1 MGKLKDKTTWLSGI
15 VGAIIG
21 AAITVAAT
29 FGIINPEQKVAME
42 QANIVLQ
49 DATVYSAGIIEE
61 ILSEANKIKG
71 ELPKAD
77 FEALQTAIKKKDFG
91 AAQDCISKIA
101 TLSSKESVKVSIDVI
116 KLKLG
121 ILKDIVTYTATKKY
135 DAIKTLLAKEA
146 K

>member
-1 MGKLKDKTTWLSGI
+1 MGKLKEKATWLSGI

-29 FGIINPEQKVAME
+29 FGIINPEQKVAMQ
-42 QANIVLQ
+42 QANVVLQ
-49 DATVYSAGIIEE
+49 DATVYSAGVVEE
-61 ILSEANKIKG
+61 ILGEADKIKG

-77 FEALQTAIKKKDFG
+77 FEAFQTAVKNKDFG

-101 TLSSKESVKVSIDVI
+101 TLGSKESVKVSIDAI

-121 ILKDIVTYTATKKY
+121 ILKDIATYTATKNY
-135 DAIKTLLAKEA
+135 DAIKALLAKEA

>member
-42 QANIVLQ
+42 QANIILQ
-49 DATVYSAGIIEE
+49 DATVYSAGVVEE
-61 ILSEANKIKG
+61 ILSEVNKIKG

-77 FEALQTAIKKKDFG
+77 FETLQTAIKNKDFG

-101 TLSSKESVKVSIDVI
+101 TLSSKESVKVSVDVI

-121 ILKDIVTYTATKKY
+121 ILKDIASYTVTKNY
-135 DAIKTLLAKEA
+135 DAIKALLAKEA